1 MVCLAHCNWLG
12 AVDLLGMAN
21 SARSYSGRSRWLAEL
36 SLRVFGS
43 YYEKPT
49 FRVGLVLL
57 SGTSILRA
65 SSQSGPS
72 LP

>member
-49 FRVGLVLL
+49 FRVGLVL
-57 SGTSILRA
+57 
-65 SSQSGPS
+65 
-72 LP
+72 